1 MAAHAIAREDSMRRI
16 AVPLALGC
24 ALVAFEGAYAADP
37 PVIRMGWSVPA
48 QTQHYVMMKKPD
60 LLKHQG
66 KAYKVDWVN
75 FPGSVAIIQA
85 IASKNLDGG
94 GISIVPVAR
103 TIEQKAANLKIV
115 ADVMSERKGGFQT
128 TWVTLESTGIKTIAD
143 LKGKTMGVAGYG
155 STTDLL
161 ARAILKK
168 NGIDPDRDVKR
179 IEVPFP
185 VIESALRKGDIVA
198 GEMAQPFY
206 ANAKARGGVRELF
219 TAQEVLPVLPL
230 LVEVFTAE
238 FIAANPAA
246 VKAFL
251 EDYVTALDYARE
263 PKNRDEVVGV
273 VAEVTK
279 LPRDVL
285 ASFLLTPQDYYMDP
299 NAMPDVDAIQKTF
312 DFLREGGLLKTNLD
326 AKAVVDLSHHP
337 RAKR

>member
-1 MAAHAIAREDSMRRI
+1 MKRI
-16 AVPLALGC
+16 AAVLLSLACALALGR
-24 ALVAFEGAYAADP
+24 ADAADP
-37 PVIRMGWSVPA
+37 PTIRIGWSVPA
-48 QTQHYVMMKKPD
+48 QTQHYVMMKRPD
-60 LLKHQG
+60 LLKHHG

-115 ADVMSERKGGFQT
+115 ADVMSEQKNGFQT
-128 TWVTLESTGIKTIAD
+128 TWVTLESTGIKTIQD
-143 LKGKTMGVAGYG
+143 LKGKTMGVASYG

-161 ARAILKK
+161 GRAILKK

-179 IEVPFP
+179 VEVPFP

-198 GEMAQPFY
+198 GEMAQPFF
-206 ANAKARGGVRELF
+206 ANAQTRGGVRVLF

-238 FIAANPAA
+238 FIAQHPDA

-263 PKNRDEVVGV
+263 PKNRDDVIKV

-279 LPRDVL
+279 LPQPVL

-312 DFLREGGLLKTNLD
+312 DFLRESGLLKTRLD
-326 AKAVVDLSHHP
+326 AKAVVDLTHHP

>member
-1 MAAHAIAREDSMRRI
+1 MKWIAAA
-16 AVPLALGC
+16 PLALGC
-24 ALVAFEGAYAADP
+24 ALAVFGGANAAEP
-37 PVIRMGWSVPA
+37 PTIRMGWSVPA
-48 QTQHYVMMKKPD
+48 QTQHYVMMKRPA

-66 KAYKVDWVN
+66 KDYKIDWVN

-85 IASKNLDGG
+85 IASKNLDAG

-115 ADVMSERKGGFQT
+115 ADVMSEQKNGFQT
-128 TWVTLESTGIKTIAD
+128 TWVTLESTGIKTVAD
-143 LKGKTMGVAGYG
+143 LKGKTMGVASYG

-161 ARAILKK
+161 GRAILRK

-179 IEVPFP
+179 VEVPFP

-198 GEMAQPFY
+198 GEMAQPFF
-206 ANAKARGGVRELF
+206 ANARTRGGIRVLF
-219 TAQEVLPVLPL
+219 TAQEILPVLPL

-238 FIAANPAA
+238 FIAQHPDA

-251 EDYVTALDYARE
+251 DDYVTALDYARD
-263 PKNRDEVVGV
+263 PKNRDEVIKV

-279 LPRDVL
+279 LPQPVL
-285 ASFLLTPQDYYMDP
+285 ASFLLTPQDYWMDP
-299 NAMPDVDAIQKTF
+299 NALPDVDAIQKTF
-312 DFLREGGLLKTNLD
+312 DFLKESGLLKTQLD
-326 AKAVVDLSHHP
+326 AKAVVDLRYHP